1 MCNKCNKKL
10 WIVLI
15 YGIRYLFFLF
25 RALKQRTEIT
35 LHKISLRER
44 NVSRV
49 ISRETFK
56 NFLWE
61 KASGVFPLYSIRS
74 LGGITINDPKKR

>member
-1 MCNKCNKKL
+1 M
-10 WIVLI
+10 LI
-15 YGIRYLFFLF
+15 SVIKNCGSYLLTEYGIFFFLF